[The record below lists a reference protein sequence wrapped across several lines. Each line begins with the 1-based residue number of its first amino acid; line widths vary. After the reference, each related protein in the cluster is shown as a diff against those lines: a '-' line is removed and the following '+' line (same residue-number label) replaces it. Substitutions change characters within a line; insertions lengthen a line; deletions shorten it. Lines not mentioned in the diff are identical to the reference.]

1 MVEDAPSYAWVWLTL
16 LAVIAQTLRTAGQ
29 KRMGANLQPITVTLA
44 RYIFGLPF
52 IAGYVV
58 FLLAPEEAHLPTVS
72 VMDWHFIVVAAIA
85 QIIATVLMLMLFE
98 HRNFAVGVT
107 YVRSEAILTAIL
119 GVLFFGELL
128 DLTGWLAISLSA
140 GGVML
145 MNVARSEFDQ
155 GSWRS
160 WIWNRSVALGLS
172 SGFLFAITSL
182 AIRKVALSLDSP
194 SYLIDGAVTLIYVI
208 VVQIFLL
215 IAYMMAREIKEF
227 KALASE
233 WRLGTFIGV
242 TSALGSIGWF
252 TAFAI
257 QTAAIVKAFGQI
269 ELVFAITISML
280 FFGERSNRLELAG
293 ILLIGAGVVGLLL
306 TR

>member
-1 MVEDAPSYAWVWLTL
+1 MIEEVPSYTWVWLTL
-16 LAVIAQTLRTAGQ
+16 LAVIAQTVRTAGQ
-29 KRMGANLQPITVTLA
+29 KRMGARLQPITVTLA

-58 FLLAPEEAHLPTVS
+58 FLLAPEQAFLPTIS
-72 VMDWHFIVVAAIA
+72 VVNWHFIVVAAIA
-85 QIIATVLMLMLFE
+85 QIVATVLMLMLFE
-98 HRNFAVGVT
+98 HRNFAIGTT
-107 YVRSEAILTAIL
+107 YVRSETILTAIL
-119 GVLFFGELL
+119 GVLFFGEML
-128 DLTGWLAISLSA
+128 DLTGWLAIGLSA
-140 GGVML
+140 SGVIL
-145 MNVARSEFDQ
+145 MNIARSEFGG

-160 WIWNRSVALGLS
+160 WIWNRSVALGVS
-172 SGFLFAITSL
+172 SGLLFAITSL
-182 AIRKVALSLDSP
+182 AIRRVALSLDSA
-194 SYLIDGAVTLIYVI
+194 SYLIDGAVTLIYVV

-215 IAYMMAREIKEF
+215 IAYMMAREVKEF
-227 KALASE
+227 KALAGE

-269 ELVFAITISML
+269 ELVFAIAISML
-280 FFGERSNRLELAG
+280 FFGERSNRLELVG
-293 ILLIGAGVVGLLL
+293 ILMIGAGVVGLLL